1 MEVPVVKASVQKEAS
16 IGKDKSSSLAVYS
29 WYGEVVLLLEYGINE
44 IIGLLFS
51 FSSKVGYKD
60 WKKMFMDLIK

>member
-1 MEVPVVKASVQKEAS
+1 MVKASVQKEAS

-60 WKKMFMDLIK
+60 

>member
-1 MEVPVVKASVQKEAS
+1 MVKASVQKEAS

-44 IIGLLFS
+44 MILFS
-51 FSSKVGYKD
+51 FSSKVGYKA
-60 WKKMFMDLIK
+60 KYYFMSLIM